1 MPVMGDPLD
10 EHHDLTPS
18 ERRVLALVARGKA
31 DAEIEAELG
40 LTEVAVHS
48 CLRRFRERTG
58 LGGRHLTAW
67 AVKHEPCCI
76 AKSA

>member
-1 MPVMGDPLD
+1 MPVMGEPLD
-10 EHHDLTPS
+10 EHHNLTPS
-18 ERRVLALVARGKA
+18 ECRVLALVARGKT
-31 DAEIEAELG
+31 DAEIEAELC
-40 LTEVAVHS
+40 LTEAAVQS

-58 LGGRHLTAW
+58 LAGRTLTAW

>member
-1 MPVMGDPLD
+1 MPPMGDPLD
-10 EHHDLTPS
+10 VHYDLTPS
-18 ERRVLALVARGKA
+18 ESAVVKLVAGGKS
-31 DAEIEAELG
+31 DAGIAAELG
-40 LTEVAVHS
+40 MTEAAVQS

-58 LGGRHLTAW
+58 LAGRLLTAW